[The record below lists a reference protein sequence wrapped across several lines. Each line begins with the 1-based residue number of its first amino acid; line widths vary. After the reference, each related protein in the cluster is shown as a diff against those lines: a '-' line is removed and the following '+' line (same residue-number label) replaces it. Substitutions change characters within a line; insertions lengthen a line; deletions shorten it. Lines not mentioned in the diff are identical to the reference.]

1 MPLKIKI
8 IVMKIEQNKVVSVT
22 YDLRTDGHD
31 SDIVESAT
39 VEMPLEFIYGNG
51 MMLPKFEE
59 YLSDKNKGDDFQFM
73 LNSDEAYGPIQ
84 EENYVELPKSAFQV
98 DGKID
103 DEMLQIGNV
112 IPLQD
117 QDGNRFDGLVAEILD
132 DTVKMD
138 FNHPMAGEDL
148 YFTGKI
154 IEVRDATAEELEHG
168 HVHGHGH
175 HH

>member
-1 MPLKIKI
+1 
-8 IVMKIEQNKVVSVT
+8 MKIEQNKVVSVT
-22 YDLRTDGHD
+22 YDLRTQGHE
-31 SDIVESAT
+31 SEIVESAT
-39 VEMPLEFIYGNG
+39 NETPLVFIYGAG

-59 YLSDKNKGDDFQFM
+59 HLTDKNNGDDFQFM
-73 LNSDEAYGPIQ
+73 LKADEAYGLRLD
-84 EENYVELPKSAFQV
+84 ENYIELPKSALMV
-98 DGKID
+98 EGKID
-103 DEMLQIGNV
+103 DEMLQVGNL

-117 QDGNRFDGLVAEILD
+117 QNGNRFDGIVDEVLA

-154 IEVRDATAEELEHG
+154 IQVRDATPEELDHG
-168 HVHGHGH
+168 HVHGPHGH